1 MHNLF
6 RRCAGTHDMQTADD
20 AHGTPSLTQKRLQYI
35 YYDNFKKTAGHRIA
49 CHQSGTRMGSTGQ
62 ARTHKAQTARRTV
75 INIRLCGDEFFHY
88 YETEDGILLHKDKDG
103 CMRYAAVSHDNRIT
117 ASKYA
122 AQAQDKRTPEALEY
136 IRGTNR
142 TELKKIIKEEHLA
155 RKTAAN
161 RQPGSIQ
168 KSFPTTGEVKGLV
181 ILAEYQDVKF

>member
-6 RRCAGTHDMQTADD
+6 RRCAGTHEMQTADD
-20 AHGTPSLTQKRLQYI
+20 AHGTPYLTKKDYNIYIMTISKKLPVIALLAISLAPAWAAPAKPGLI
-35 YYDNFKKTAGHRIA
+35 KHR
-49 CHQSGTRMGSTGQ
+49 QPDG
-62 ARTHKAQTARRTV
+62 TV

-142 TELKKIIKEEHLA
+142 TELKK
-155 RKTAAN
+155 
-161 RQPGSIQ
+161 
-168 KSFPTTGEVKGLV
+168 
-181 ILAEYQDVKF
+181 